1 MDRCKWFVNQVFW
14 ILLFITISRATLC
27 NLQTERRC
35 LYESLKLFSVY
46 QKMVCIKDDSVQT
59 LNFSPS
65 CGSFCKVNIK
75 KCSEKYDKRIGVVLN
90 ISSSNLSI
98 ESKTKEDIAFLLC
111 NFSTLTNKDNDTG
124 YCNEYSTTQIE
135 PQTSKPQDKTSNVP
149 DSKTTQQTRTT
160 QPSLRM
166 NFAFCAGNIVGAVI
180 GGVLLGT
187 TITAIIFVFIHRN
200 TSIFQKSNLKSKFD
214 VMPNPVNQQNDEP
227 LEENPQPIERKNVVY
242 NEVNDDIQNSV
253 KVQPVQQHRNLTD
266 TNVYNRLN
274 ESDQEDRS
282 DYYDHAQPT
291 PSLSDT
297 EDGYGSLFVE
307 QDVNDN
313 YSEVDQATYHVSG
326 NEMTVGSKQN
336 NNYSTLEANN

>member
-1 MDRCKWFVNQVFW
+1 MGRCKWFVNQVFW

-27 NLQTERRC
+27 NLQTERHC
-35 LYESLKLFSVY
+35 LYDALNLFRFY
-46 QKMVCIKDDSVQT
+46 QEMECIKNKFVPT
-59 LNFSPS
+59 KNFSSS

-75 KCSEKYDKRIGVVLN
+75 KCGENYDKRIGVVLT
-90 ISSSNLSI
+90 ISSSSLSI
-98 ESKTKEDIAFLLC
+98 ESKAKEYIALLVC
-111 NFSTLTNKDNDTG
+111 NFSTLTNKDNNIG

-135 PQTSKPQDKTSNVP
+135 PQTSKPQDKTSDVP

-200 TSIFQKSNLKSKFD
+200 TSIFQNSKSKFD
-214 VMPNPVNQQNDEP
+214 VMPNPVYQQNDEP
-227 LEENPQPIERKNVVY
+227 LEENSQPIERKNVVY
-242 NEVNDDIQNSV
+242 NEVNDDIQNAV
-253 KVQPVQQHRNLTD
+253 MEQPVQQQRHLTD
-266 TNVYNRLN
+266 TYVYNRLN
-274 ESDQEDRS
+274 ESNQEDRS

-291 PSLSDT
+291 PSLSVT

-313 YSEVDQATYHVSG
+313 YSEVDQAAYHESG
-326 NEMTVGSKQN
+326 NKMTVESKQN
-336 NNYSTLEANN
+336 NNYSSLEANK